1 MGNKFKEKLAHAAD
15 VERKE
20 NALETT
26 IDRVIRILQT
36 QREVRGELEGILL
49 ERIVDLH
56 GDKPQG
62 YIDMQLT
69 KVRKQCG
76 L

>member
-20 NALETT
+20 IALETT
-26 IDRVIRILQT
+26 IDRVMRILHT
-36 QREVRGELEGILL
+36 QREVRGELEALIL